1 MKFLLPIYLLLINAL
16 GFVLMLSD
24 KHRAKKN
31 LWRIPESTLMS
42 VAVIGGS
49 FGTLAAMR
57 IFHHKTK
64 HLKFS
69 LGIPLLLAVHIFL
82 ALAILLLL

>member
-1 MKFLLPIYLLLINAL
+1 MKFLLPIYLLLVNAL

-31 LWRIPESTLMS
+31 LWRIPESTLLS
-42 VAVIGGS
+42 VAALGGS
-49 FGTLAAMR
+49 LGTLIGMHAVR
-57 IFHHKTK
+57 HKTR

-82 ALAILLLL
+82 ALSIMLLL